1 MIELLEHNKETYKKL
16 CDVLSKNDKCALIQA
31 TGTGKSYIIGKYI
44 EEHGNRI
51 LILVPSNSIGDAWE
65 DLLSHVDKEIDV
77 VTYQMFSSKCEE
89 YSDYDIVVADEMH
102 HLGSEVWGNK
112 FVETYSEKT
121 EIKIIGLTATEI
133 RYLDNSRDM
142 SEEIFD
148 GIRVNGCDLKTAI
161 QEGILPKFK
170 YVSALYCDESDYEEF
185 RRKADKITDDKL
197 RNQLKG
203 KLEICIEN
211 MVSIQQAI
219 KENLTNDYKK
229 IIIFLNGV
237 KTKEEAFAMFEE
249 VFPDAVFYDVD
260 FSKTKEKNRFVLQS
274 FKNEKKRAVL
284 FAIDMLNEG
293 IHVKGTDCVIM
304 LRKTISPQVYF
315 QQLGRCLSSS
325 STKMP
330 IIFDFVSNKSNLKRK
345 YGSEKFFRNFLGEKK
360 SLRESLFV
368 FKSYS
373 TDFLDVLQSIEDS
386 IGFTCLSEYEKKFIE
401 ENYSKLGVTKTANH
415 LKRRTSTVSNYAK
428 KLGLTKERR
437 FYEEDEIIFL
447 KENYSLL
454 GAAECAKKI
463 KRTTASV
470 KNMASILG
478 LKRKRLFRDEEKE
491 FIKNNYSRYGCKKC
505 AEILGK
511 SERAVFSYARKNNL
525 SSTTIRRWGEY
536 EDCFL
541 KENFKKMTNGQMAQ
555 KLGRTNGAVKSR
567 LKRLKLSRR
576 IQEE

>member
-16 CDVLSKNDKCALIQA
+16 CDVLSENDKCALIQA

-44 EEHGNRI
+44 EEHGSRI

-148 GIRVNGCDLKTAI
+148 GIRVDGCDLKTAI
-161 QEGILPKFK
+161 QKGILPKFK
-170 YVSALYCDESDYEEF
+170 YVSALYCDEDDYDEF
-185 RRKADKITDDKL
+185 MENADKITDEEL
-197 RNQLKG
+197 RKQLKG
-203 KLEICIEN
+203 RLEICIEN

-219 KENLTNDYKK
+219 IENITDDYKK

-237 KTKEEAFAMFEE
+237 KTKEEAMDVFGE
-249 VFPDAVFYDVD
+249 VFPDANFYDVD
-260 FSKTKEKNRFVLQS
+260 SYKDRKLNRITLNMFR
-274 FKNEKKRAVL
+274 NDDKRAVL

-325 STKMP
+325 ATKMP

-345 YGSEKFFRNFLGEKK
+345 YGSEKIFRNFLGEKK

-373 TDFLDVLQSIEDS
+373 TDFWDVLQSIEES
-386 IGFTCLSEYEKKFIE
+386 IGFTCLSEYEKNFIE
-401 ENYSKLGVTKTANH
+401 ENYQKLGMNKTAMN
-415 LKRRTSTVSNYAK
+415 LKRSTVCVYDYAK
-428 KLGLTKERR
+428 KMGLTKERHP
-437 FYEEDEIIFL
+437 YGEHEIVFI
-447 KENYSLL
+447 KENYLLL
-454 GAAECAKKI
+454 GADECAKKI
-463 KRTTASV
+463 KRTAQSV
-470 KNMASILG
+470 RVMASKLG
-478 LKRKRLFRDEEKE
+478 LRDARWYTDEEKE

-511 SERAVFSYARKNNL
+511 SESAIFSYVSKNNIV
-525 SSTTIRRWGEY
+525 SSVRYWDES

-555 KLGRTNGAVKSR
+555 KLGRTNGAVKTR
-567 LKRLKLSRR
+567 LKRLNLSKR